1 LAGRAKFRSSKWC
14 DTFSASPQPP
24 PSTPQTPLPLPSVTS
39 TLEMYE
45 FLAGKIVR
53 KEPTRLALEVGGVGF
68 ELAIPLSTY
77 HSLGNLGEEIR
88 LWTHFLVR
96 EDAHSLYGFK
106 TEEERDL
113 FRLLLSVTGIG
124 PKMSLAILSGMGT
137 AELRKAIAEG
147 SIPTLT
153 AISGVGRKTAERL
166 IVELREKILLLG
178 PRSEPAVSLRPTT
191 EDRLLEDSLQALV
204 SLGYR
209 RPEAKRALEKVLVE
223 KNGGSF
229 SVEDLIRASL
239 KYI

>member
-1 LAGRAKFRSSKWC
+1 
-14 DTFSASPQPP
+14 
-24 PSTPQTPLPLPSVTS
+24 
-39 TLEMYE
+39 MYE
-45 FLAGKIVR
+45 FLSGKVIR
-53 KEPTRLALEVGGVGF
+53 KEPTRLVLEVGGIGF
-68 ELAIPLSTY
+68 ELAIPLSTF
-77 HSLGNLGEEIR
+77 HSLGGPGEAIR
-88 LWTHFLVR
+88 LWTHFVVR

-106 TEEERDL
+106 TEEERNL

-137 AELRKAIAEG
+137 AELRKAIVEG

-166 IVELREKILLLG
+166 IVELREKILLL
-178 PRSEPAVSLRPTT
+178 EPKTEGAVSALPRA
-191 EDRLLEDSLQALV
+191 EDRLFEDSLQALV

-209 RPEAKRALEKVLVE
+209 PPEAKRALQKVLAE
-223 KNGGSF
+223 KTGGSF